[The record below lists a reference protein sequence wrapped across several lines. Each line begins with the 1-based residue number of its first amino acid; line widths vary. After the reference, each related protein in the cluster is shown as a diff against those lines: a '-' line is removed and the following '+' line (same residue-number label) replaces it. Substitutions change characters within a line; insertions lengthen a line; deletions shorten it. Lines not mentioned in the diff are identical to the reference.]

1 MTLTELPT
9 ADFSEPGIPAVL
21 NDYFTGE
28 LYDGTAAA
36 SRNMARMQ
44 GFMARRWL
52 EAYRQHTELFERLP
66 ERVGLPESG
75 HRTQKHDRA
84 VAAYFRRAFGTD
96 AQVAEALFGVTER
109 HFDAFKVKT
118 TVDYVVMLAYAGVDI
133 ELVEDLRVANGEA
146 LSPPWPTATSMRAYP
161 EPQDARALVR
171 HVTRDKYGYGLIMG
185 GVSASAV
192 KAFHAV
198 RLDKLTGEEKH
209 GRVAEASFRGVPA
222 AYAVAAVS
230 AGVLEPDLI
239 VLAHSQGIAPEYLVA
254 TT

>member
-1 MTLTELPT
+1 MTLAELPM
-9 ADFSEPGIPAVL
+9 ADFSGPGIPAVL

-28 LYDGTAAA
+28 LYDGTPVA

-75 HRTQKHDRA
+75 RRTAKHDRA
-84 VAAYFRRAFGTD
+84 VSAYFRCAFGTD

-109 HFDAFKVKT
+109 HFNAFKVET
-118 TVDYVVMLAYAGVDI
+118 TVDYVLMLAYAGVDI
-133 ELVEDLRVANGEA
+133 ELVEDLRVANGGP
-146 LSPPWPTATSMRAYP
+146 LSPPWPTATRMNAYP
-161 EPQDARALVR
+161 EPQDARVLVW
-171 HVTRDKYGYGLIMG
+171 HVTRDKQGYGLIMG

-192 KAFHAV
+192 MAFHAV
-198 RLDKLTGEEKH
+198 RLEGLTDEEKH
-209 GRVAEASFRGVPA
+209 SRVAEASYRGVPA
-222 AYAVAAVS
+222 AYAVAAVTV
-230 AGVLEPDLI
+230 GVAEPDLI